1 MSETNEKEIVEE
13 TLPEVDMNLEIIMRN
28 VDDIIPY
35 ENNPR
40 DNDNSVDAVVES
52 IKNFGFLV
60 PIVIDKDNVLVAGHT
75 RIKALKKMGIKTV
88 PCILADKLT
97 EDQIKAYRLAD
108 NMTSMNSKWNG
119 KLVRLEMKNLPE
131 FDFTKFGMPEK
142 FMDFKDRIKVEEDD
156 FDEGQ
161 FIVDEPHSK
170 QGDLYLLGNHR
181 LLVGDS
187 TDSEQVKRLI
197 ENTEVD
203 LVVTD
208 PPYNVNYEGSDGQT
222 IKNDFMDKEAYKAF
236 LDKVFI
242 NLKASL
248 KEGGAFYIWFA
259 TMELRNIINSLFDT
273 GLEFRSMLIWK
284 KPSPNLSYADY
295 KWIYEP
301 CMYGW
306 KDGSHNFYGGLTCTN
321 FLEFDKPRK
330 NDLHPTMKPLDLFGY
345 LIQNSSKEHQRVLD
359 LFGGSGTTLICCEDL
374 NRKGLAMEFDEKYA
388 DVIVKR
394 YLRHKGSYE
403 NCFLVR
409 NGEQIPLNEIED
421 FLIL

>member
-13 TLPEVDMNLEIIMRN
+13 ALPEVDMNLEIIMRN

>member
-13 TLPEVDMNLEIIMRN
+13 ALPEVDMNLEIIMRN

-208 PPYNVNYEGSDGQT
+208 PPYNINYEGSDGQT

>member
-13 TLPEVDMNLEIIMRN
+13 ALPEVDMNLEIIMRN

-208 PPYNVNYEGSDGQT
+208 PPYNVNYEGRDGQT

-345 LIQNSSKEHQRVLD
+345 LIQNSSNEHQRVLD

-394 YLRHKGSYE
+394 YLRHKGSYD

>member
-1 MSETNEKEIVEE
+1 
-13 TLPEVDMNLEIIMRN
+13 
-28 VDDIIPY
+28 
-35 ENNPR
+35 
-40 DNDNSVDAVVES
+40 
-52 IKNFGFLV
+52 
-60 PIVIDKDNVLVAGHT
+60 
-75 RIKALKKMGIKTV
+75 MGIKQV

-119 KLVRLEMKNLPE
+119 KLVRLEMKALPE

-161 FIVDEPHSK
+161 FIVNEPHSK

-187 TDSEQVKRLI
+187 TDAEQVKRLI
-197 ENTEVD
+197 ENEEVD

-259 TMELRNIINSLFDT
+259 TMELRNIINSLFDV
-273 GLEFRSMLIWK
+273 GLDFRSMLIWK

-359 LFGGSGTTLICCEDL
+359 LFGGSGTTIICCEDL

-394 YLRHKGSYE
+394 YLRHG
-403 NCFLVR
+403 
-409 NGEQIPLNEIED
+409 
-421 FLIL
+421 

>member
-13 TLPEVDMNLEIIMRN
+13 ALPEVDMNLEIIMRN
-28 VDDIIPY
+28 VDEIIPY

-394 YLRHKGSYE
+394 YLRHKGSYD

>member
-1 MSETNEKEIVEE
+1 MSETNEKEIEINASDI
-13 TLPEVDMNLEIIMRN
+13 DMNLEIIMRD
-28 VDDIIPY
+28 VDAIIPY

-40 DNDNSVDAVVES
+40 DNDNSVDAVIES

-75 RIKALKKMGIKTV
+75 RIKALKKMGIKQV
-88 PCILADKLT
+88 PCILADKLN

-108 NMTSMNSKWNG
+108 NMTSMQSKWDG
-119 KLVRLEMKNLPE
+119 KLVRLEMKALPE

-142 FMDFKDRIKVEEDD
+142 FMDFKDRVKVEEDD

-161 FIVDEPHSK
+161 FIPSEAHSK

-187 TDSEQVKRLI
+187 TSPEAVKRLI
-197 ENTEVD
+197 ENEEVD

-222 IKNDFMDKEAYKAF
+222 IKNDFMDKEAYKSF
-236 LDKVFI
+236 LDKVFT

-259 TMELRNIINSLFDT
+259 TLELRNIINSLFDV
-273 GLEFRSMLIWK
+273 GLDFRSMLIWK
-284 KPSPNLSYADY
+284 KPTPNLSYADY

-345 LIQNSSKEHQRVLD
+345 LIQNSSKENQRVLD
-359 LFGGSGTTLICCEDL
+359 LFGGSGTTIICCQDL
-374 NRKGLAMEFDEKYA
+374 NRIGLAMEYDEKYA

-409 NGEQIPLNEIED
+409 DGQQIPLNEIED

>member
-13 TLPEVDMNLEIIMRN
+13 ALPEVDMNLEIIMRN

-394 YLRHKGSYE
+394 YLRHKGSYD

>member
-13 TLPEVDMNLEIIMRN
+13 ALPEVDMNLEIIMRN
-28 VDDIIPY
+28 VDEIIPY

-187 TDSEQVKRLI
+187 TDSEQVKRLV

-394 YLRHKGSYE
+394 YLRHKGSYD

>member
-273 GLEFRSMLIWK
+273 GLDFRSMLIWK

-394 YLRHKGSYE
+394 YLRHKGSYD

>member
-1 MSETNEKEIVEE
+1 MSETNEEKEIVE
-13 TLPEVDMNLEIIMRN
+13 TLPEIDMNLEIIMHD
-28 VDDIIPY
+28 VDAIIPY

-40 DNDNSVDAVVES
+40 DNDNSVDAVIES

-75 RIKALKKMGIKTV
+75 RIKALKKMGIKQV

-97 EDQIKAYRLAD
+97 EEQIKAYRLAD

-119 KLVRLEMKNLPE
+119 KLVRLEMKALPE

-156 FDEGQ
+156 FNEGQ

-187 TDSEQVKRLI
+187 TDAEQVKRLV
-197 ENTEVD
+197 ENEEVD

-359 LFGGSGTTLICCEDL
+359 LFGGSGTTIICCEDL

-409 NGEQIPLNEIED
+409 DGQQIPLNEIED

>member
-13 TLPEVDMNLEIIMRN
+13 ALPEVDMNLEIIMRN

-142 FMDFKDRIKVEEDD
+142 FMDFKDRIKVEEDG

-345 LIQNSSKEHQRVLD
+345 LIQNSSKEHQWVLD

>member
-13 TLPEVDMNLEIIMRN
+13 ALPEVDMNLEIIMRN

-60 PIVIDKDNVLVAGHT
+60 PVVIDKDNVLVAGHT

-222 IKNDFMDKEAYKAF
+222 IKNDSMDKEAYKAF

-403 NCFLVR
+403 NCSLVR

>member
-13 TLPEVDMNLEIIMRN
+13 ALPEVDMNLEIIMRN

-170 QGDLYLLGNHR
+170 QGDLYLLGNQR

>member
-1 MSETNEKEIVEE
+1 MK
-13 TLPEVDMNLEIIMRN
+13 IIK
-28 VDDIIPY
+28 
-35 ENNPR
+35 
-40 DNDNSVDAVVES
+40 S
-52 IKNFGFLV
+52 IKKLYSIGLNY
-60 PIVIDKDNVLVAGHT
+60 DKNKNKT
-75 RIKALKKMGIKTV
+75 NNEIKALKKMGIKLV

-97 EDQIKAYRLAD
+97 EEQIKAYRLAD
-108 NMTSMNSKWNG
+108 NMTGMNSKWNG
-119 KLVRLEMKNLPE
+119 KLVRLEMKDLPE

-142 FMDFKDRIKVEEDD
+142 FMDFKDKITVEEDD

-170 QGDLYLLGNHR
+170 QGDLYLLGEHR

-187 TDSEQVKRLI
+187 TDANQVKRLI
-197 ENTEVD
+197 EDKVVD

-222 IKNDFMDKEAYKAF
+222 IKNDFMDKDAYKAF
-236 LDKVFI
+236 LDKTFT

-259 TMELRNIINSLFDT
+259 TMELRNIFNSLFDT

-301 CMYGW
+301 CIYGW

-359 LFGGSGTTLICCEDL
+359 LFGGSGTTIICCEDL
-374 NRKGLAMEFDEKYA
+374 NRKGLAMEYDEKYA

-421 FLIL
+421 FLVL

>member
-13 TLPEVDMNLEIIMRN
+13 ALPEVDMNLEIIMRN

-197 ENTEVD
+197 DNTEVD

-321 FLEFDKPRK
+321 FLEFDKSRK

>member
-13 TLPEVDMNLEIIMRN
+13 ALPEVDMNLEIIMRN

-187 TDSEQVKRLI
+187 TDSEQVNRLI

-394 YLRHKGSYE
+394 YLRHKGSYD

>member
-394 YLRHKGSYE
+394 YLRHKGSYD

>member
-13 TLPEVDMNLEIIMRN
+13 ALPEVDMNLEIIMRN
-28 VDDIIPY
+28 VDEIIPY

-97 EDQIKAYRLAD
+97 DDQIKAYRLAD

-259 TMELRNIINSLFDT
+259 TMELRNIINSLFDA

>member
-13 TLPEVDMNLEIIMRN
+13 ALPEVDMNLEIIKRN
-28 VDDIIPY
+28 VDEIIPY

-259 TMELRNIINSLFDT
+259 TMELRNIINSLFET

-295 KWIYEP
+295 QWIYEP

-306 KDGSHNFYGGLTCTN
+306 KDGSHNVYGGLTCTN

-394 YLRHKGSYE
+394 YLSHKGSYE

>member
-13 TLPEVDMNLEIIMRN
+13 ALPEVDMNLEIIMRN

-60 PIVIDKDNVLVAGHT
+60 PVVIDKDNVLVAGHT